1 MAPTGKAA
9 FNVRGRTIN
18 AAFHIP
24 ANQKLQDYKPLSYDT
39 LNTYRMKHR
48 ELEWILVDE
57 ISMVSNDL
65 RKYVYLH
72 LQEIKQ
78 CKEPFGG
85 VNIIAIGDMYQLQPV
100 KANYLFM
107 DLQHNY
113 GPLATN
119 LWCEYITM
127 YELNEIM

>member
-1 MAPTGKAA
+1 MLVMALTGKAA
-9 FNVRGRTIN
+9 FNERGKTIH
-18 AAFHIP
+18 AVFHIP

-39 LNTYRMKHR
+39 LNTFRMKYR
-48 ELEWILVDE
+48 ELEWILADE

-65 RKYVYLH
+65 WKYVHLY

-85 VNIIAIGDMYQLQPV
+85 VKTIVIGDMYQLQPV
-100 KANYLFM
+100 KANYVFM

-119 LWCEYITM
+119 F
-127 YELNEIM
+127 